1 MTGPKKFSQRLSGIA
16 YNSISVCC
24 YGRAF
29 AKDCVIGSGW
39 CLISWN
45 SKGIPQ
51 KNASIMESLSENLDK
66 KLYFQRTVEIKQ
78 PHALTGAKKFPQ
90 RLSGIAY
97 NSISVCCYGRAF
109 AKGCVIGSGWCL
121 ISWNSKGIPQKMPQS
136 WSPSAKILIKPV
148 FSAYC
153 RDKTTT
159 CPDRA
164 LPKTAYVFTASR
176 YAAPHSSAFFQWLC
190 HKKWLTLFSLEFQ
203 RNNRE
208 NALATGSTKGK
219 TGEKGRIFTILR
231 RQNRGMFSGMLML

>member
-29 AKDCVIGSGW
+29 AKGCVIGSGW

-51 KNASIMESLSENLDK
+51 KMPQLWSPSAKIWIKPVFSAYCRDK
-66 KLYFQRTVEIKQ
+66 TTTCHDR
-78 PHALTGAKKFPQ
+78 GKKFPQ

-121 ISWNSKGIPQKMPQS
+121 ISWNSKGIPQKMPQL
-136 WSPSAKILIKPV
+136 WSPSAKIWIKPV

-153 RDKTTT
+153 RCKTTT
-159 CPDRA
+159 CHDRA
-164 LPKTAYVFTASR
+164 LPKTAYVFYR
-176 YAAPHSSAFFQWLC
+176 LPICWPHSSAFFQRLC

-203 RNNRE
+203 RNNRQ
-208 NALATGSTKGK
+208 NALATGSAKGK
-219 TGEKGRIFTILR
+219 TGEKGGIFTMLR